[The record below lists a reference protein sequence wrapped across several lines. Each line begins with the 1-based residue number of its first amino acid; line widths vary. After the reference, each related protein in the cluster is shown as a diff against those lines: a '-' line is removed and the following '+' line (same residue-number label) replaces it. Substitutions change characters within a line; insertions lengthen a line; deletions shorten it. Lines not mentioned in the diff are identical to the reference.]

1 MNYIKEIPNSEYL
14 NIGLEEILKYITK
27 EAQNMMNSN
36 EEFRTQIERR
46 KNINNFK
53 TKFNNNNYIIKISDK
68 LPEKLRP
75 NKEGISNAEYK
86 IYEKFQVNNNVLEAY
101 EKDGKMSAFLNIVY
115 RILKEVMDKTWE
127 GNGNTSMKISKY
139 KNYEQCM
146 KNIFNIFNKKK
157 IRH

>member
-75 NKEGISNAEYK
+75 NK
-86 IYEKFQVNNNVLEAY
+86 
-101 EKDGKMSAFLNIVY
+101 DGTAFLC
-115 RILKEVMDKTWE
+115 
-127 GNGNTSMKISKY
+127 S
-139 KNYEQCM
+139 
-146 KNIFNIFNKKK
+146 FNWSFFVSY
-157 IRH
+157 